1 MTAKTDMTIPPEL
14 DLFVHTARRL
24 SAGLKSMVFPDDRG
38 IAVSTEASRF
48 ATLVAASIDALAQP
62 PGKDLPVGSV
72 TELAAQIAPAVHA
85 FAELTD
91 GFCRDAAAGVAVLP
105 HQNDLEIGM
114 ELLSQS
120 PEQVMGLGRLIAS
133 RPWVGRDRTTYA
145 ECLSDLGVPAE
156 AIDYG
161 GPGTIKILILIILVL
176 IIRTR
181 PDLSVTLIAVIIVV
195 LRIDDAGQGDGK
207 KCPCYKN
214 GDGDGGGG
222 NGGGGDGQT
231 KCGDIFHVTAIGDD
245 PNPVDSIGKARKNA
259 MALAAFVC
267 PRTCPPRLI
276 FIGPLRTV
284 KQADGTFRTTG
295 KYQFRCT

>member
-1 MTAKTDMTIPPEL
+1 MTSKTDMTIPPEF
-14 DLFVHTARRL
+14 DLFVRSARRF
-24 SAGLKSMVFPDDRG
+24 SAGLNSMVFPDDRG
-38 IAVSTEASRF
+38 VAVSTEAWRF
-48 ATLVAASIDALAQP
+48 STLVAAAVDALAQP
-62 PGKDLPVGSV
+62 PGKDMPVGSV
-72 TELAAQIAPAVHA
+72 TELAKQAAPAVHA

-120 PEQVMGLGRLIAS
+120 PEQVTDLGRLIAS
-133 RPWVGRDRTTYA
+133 RPWAGRDRTTYA
-145 ECLSDLGVPAE
+145 ECLADLGVPAE

-181 PDLSVTLIAVIIVV
+181 PDLSVTLIAVIVVV

-207 KCPCYKN
+207 KCPCYK
-214 GDGDGGGG
+214 DGDGGGG
-222 NGGGGDGQT
+222 DGGGGDGQT
-231 KCGDIFHVTAIGDD
+231 KCGDIFTVTAIGDD

-259 MALAAFVC
+259 MALAAFAC
-267 PRTCPPRLI
+267 PRKCPPRLI
-276 FIGPLRTV
+276 FIGRLRTV

>member
-1 MTAKTDMTIPPEL
+1 M
-14 DLFVHTARRL
+14 
-24 SAGLKSMVFPDDRG
+24 FPYDRG
-38 IAVSTEASRF
+38 VAVSTEALRLS
-48 ATLVAASIDALAQP
+48 ALIAASVDALAQP
-62 PGKDLPVGSV
+62 PVKDVPVGSV
-72 TELAAQIAPAVHA
+72 TELAKQVAPAIHA
-85 FAELTD
+85 FADLTD

-114 ELLSQS
+114 ELLSQP
-120 PEQVMGLGRLIAS
+120 PEQVAELGRLIAS

-145 ECLSDLGVPAE
+145 ECLSDLGVPIE

-181 PDLSVTLIAVIIVV
+181 PDLSATLIAVIIVV
-195 LRIDDAGQGDGK
+195 LRIDDAAQGDGK

-214 GDGDGGGG
+214 GDGDGAGNGGG

-231 KCGDIFHVTAIGDD
+231 NCGDIFTVTAIGDD
-245 PNPVDSIGKARKNA
+245 PNPVDSIGKARQNA
-259 MALAAFVC
+259 MALAAFAC
-267 PRTCPPRLI
+267 PRNCPPRLI
-276 FIGPLRTV
+276 FIGRLRTV

-295 KYQFRCT
+295 TYQFRCT